1 MSLPRIT
8 PMPLTRRGEPFDDP
22 DWIFE
27 AKMDG
32 FRAVA
37 YVEADACRLVSRHG
51 KEFRTFAALAADI
64 SRDLAPHAAILDG
77 EIVHPGPDGRP
88 LFYQLERSRG
98 RGPFAF
104 YAFDLVWLDGGDLRE
119 RALVERK
126 AALRKLVPLEPQAV
140 RYVEHV
146 ASGTK
151 LFRAICELD
160 MEGIVAKQAAGLY
173 TPEATTWV
181 KIKNHAYSIGG
192 RSDFFDRRRSR

>member
-1 MSLPRIT
+1 
-8 PMPLTRRGEPFDDP
+8 MPLARFDAPFDHP

-32 FRAVA
+32 FRAVS
-37 YVEADACRLVSRHG
+37 YVEGGTCRLVSRHG
-51 KEFRTFAALAADI
+51 KEFRMFAVVAAAI

-77 EIVHPGPDGRP
+77 EIVRPGEDGRP
-88 LFYQLERSRG
+88 LFYELVRSRAC
-98 RGPFAF
+98 GPFAF
-104 YAFDLVWLDGGDLRE
+104 YTFDLVWLDGGDLRE

-126 AALRKLVPLEPQAV
+126 AALRKLVPLSPQAV

-160 MEGIVAKQAAGLY
+160 MEGIVAKQANAQY
-173 TPEATTWV
+173 TPEATTWA
-181 KIKNHAYSIGG
+181 KIKNRIAPG
-192 RSDFFDRRRSR
+192 

>member
-1 MSLPRIT
+1 
-8 PMPLTRRGEPFDDP
+8 MPLAERAAPFEHP
-22 DWIFE
+22 DFIFE
-27 AKMDG
+27 PKMDG

-37 YVEADACRLVSRHG
+37 YVEGGVCRLVSRHG

-88 LFYQLERSRG
+88 LFYELVRS

-104 YAFDLVWLDGGDLRE
+104 YAFDLLWLDGGDVRE

-151 LFRAICELD
+151 
-160 MEGIVAKQAAGLY
+160 
-173 TPEATTWV
+173 
-181 KIKNHAYSIGG
+181 
-192 RSDFFDRRRSR
+192 

>member
-1 MSLPRIT
+1 
-8 PMPLTRRGEPFDDP
+8 MPLTRRAEPFDHP
-22 DWIFE
+22 EWIFE
-27 AKMDG
+27 AKLDG
-32 FRAVA
+32 YRAVA
-37 YVEADACRLVSRHG
+37 YVEDGACRLVSRHG
-51 KEFRTFAALAADI
+51 KEFRTFAALAAAI

-88 LFYQLERSRG
+88 LFYELVRSRG

-104 YAFDLVWLDGGDLRE
+104 YAFDLLWLDGSDLRQQP
-119 RALVERK
+119 LLERK
-126 AALRKLVPLEPQAV
+126 RALRKLVPLSPQAV

-151 LFRAICELD
+151 LFNAICELD

-181 KIKNHAYSIGG
+181 KIKNRAYSQAVG
-192 RSDFFDRRRSR
+192 RSDFFDRRRAR